1 MGEGNATSNYTP
13 CVKGP
18 SPEREQV
25 EYRYHQYFEFM
36 CEENFVNFVN
46 FLEEQITLYTL

>member
-1 MGEGNATSNYTP
+1 MCEGPLTGA
-13 CVKGP
+13 
-18 SPEREQV
+18 QV

-36 CEENFVNFVN
+36 CEENFVNFVD